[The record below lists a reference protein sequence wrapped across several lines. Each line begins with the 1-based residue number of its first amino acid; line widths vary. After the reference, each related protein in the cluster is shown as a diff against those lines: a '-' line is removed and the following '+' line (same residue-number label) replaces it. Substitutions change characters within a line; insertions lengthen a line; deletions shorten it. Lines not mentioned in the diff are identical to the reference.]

1 MELIRWQLMSNSYV
15 ICAIVNIAQYNI
27 LKQGIIKFMTLVWVW
42 FIWGSLQSSGLVFLR
57 SIFRPSCETS
67 EQKTGWISRDGSCD
81 MMTHLTDIYY
91 LPVHSSL
98 TSGLLVS
105 DSSIHYQHYSIITP
119 ALSALSLLASYY
131 YYYMTLGTPWRSVS
145 QSLSNYSD

>member
-42 FIWGSLQSSGLVFLR
+42 FIWGRLQSSGSVLGLVVRTEDQEAESAGMDHVTWWHTL
-57 SIFRPSCETS
+57 
-67 EQKTGWISRDGSCD
+67 Q
-81 MMTHLTDIYY
+81 DIYS
-91 LPVHSSL
+91 LPVHGSL